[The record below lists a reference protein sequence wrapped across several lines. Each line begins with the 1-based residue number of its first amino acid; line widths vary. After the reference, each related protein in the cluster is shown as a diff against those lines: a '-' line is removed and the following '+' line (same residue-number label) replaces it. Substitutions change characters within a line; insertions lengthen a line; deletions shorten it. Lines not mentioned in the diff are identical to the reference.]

1 MRATANAV
9 STTESSVKSTLHVN
23 FYMRKL
29 NDTKISF
36 LWLIENN
43 FVETKIEIELSE
55 VVIRENDET
64 QRMARVF
71 QKKERAKKRRKEERK
86 EEVTKTNREE

>member
-9 STTESSVKSTLHVN
+9 STTESSVKSTSHVN
-23 FYMRKL
+23 FYIRKL
-29 NDTKISF
+29 NNTKISF

-43 FVETKIEIELSE
+43 FVETKIELSE
-55 VVIRENDET
+55 VVIRENYET

-71 QKKERAKKRRKEERK
+71 QKKRTSEEESAKKGRKR
-86 EEVTKTNREE
+86 

>member
-1 MRATANAV
+1 M
-9 STTESSVKSTLHVN
+9 
-23 FYMRKL
+23 
-29 NDTKISF
+29 
-36 LWLIENN
+36 IENN

>member
-1 MRATANAV
+1 M
-9 STTESSVKSTLHVN
+9 
-23 FYMRKL
+23 
-29 NDTKISF
+29 
-36 LWLIENN
+36 IENN
-43 FVETKIEIELSE
+43 FVETKIELSE